1 MSEYIIFLITQFL
14 LLLPFALLVF
24 YVIEKF
30 VAMPK
35 YSKYAKI
42 IPIFIVH
49 YIFAFIIFLT
59 SLIYV
64 YKSVSIIFLLEK
76 DS

>member
-42 IPIFIVH
+42 IHSQLSQEQHP
-49 YIFAFIIFLT
+49 L
-59 SLIYV
+59 SN
-64 YKSVSIIFLLEK
+64 
-76 DS
+76 

>member
-30 VAMPK
+30 AAIPK
-35 YSKYAKI
+35 YSRYATI
-42 IPIFIVH
+42 IPIFIIH
-49 YIFAFIIFLT
+49 YIFPCMILLIILN
-59 SLIYV
+59 LIV
-64 YKSVSIIFLLEK
+64 LEVLF
-76 DS
+76 

>member
-30 VAMPK
+30 VAIPK
-35 YSKYAKI
+35 YSRYAKI

-49 YIFAFIIFLT
+49 YIFACIIFLI
-59 SLIYV
+59 LM
-64 YKSVSIIFLLEK
+64 SIIFFGYSFLNIIVL
-76 DS
+76 